1 MTDEKAKKIALVTGA
16 SRGFGAA
23 TAEELAARGWHVIAV
38 ARTSGAL
45 EELDDRIVARGG
57 STTLV
62 PIDITEDESLQ
73 GMCLSIYKRW
83 GHVDLLVHCA
93 IHASP
98 LSPAGHVPESDLDKS
113 LAINIRATQ
122 RIITMVEPLLKAV
135 DGAVAVLPV
144 DRDVVGRKFF
154 AAYGFSKAAQ
164 QAIWDS
170 WAAETR
176 VIGPRVI
183 SFAPRPM
190 PTATRGRFYPGEDRD
205 ALTPPRDE
213 AVRFVDSL
221 ARTAP
226 AEAG

>member
-23 TAEELAARGWHVIAV
+23 VAEELAARGWHVIAV

-45 EELDDRIVARGG
+45 EELDDRITARGG
-57 STTLV
+57 TATLV
-62 PIDITEDESLQ
+62 PIDITEDEALQ

-122 RIITMVEPLLKAV
+122 RIIAMVEPLLKAV
-135 DGAVAVLPV
+135 EGGLAVLPV
-144 DRDVVGRKFF
+144 DREVVGRKFF

-170 WAAETR
+170 WAAETK
-176 VIGPRVI
+176 VIGPRVTT
-183 SFAPRPM
+183 FAPRAM
-190 PTATRGRFYPGEDRD
+190 PTATRGRFFPGEDRD
-205 ALTPPRDE
+205 ALTPTRDE
-213 AVRFVDSL
+213 AVRFIESL
-221 ARTAP
+221 DQP